1 MTLTDQDIGRIKKLL
16 KPDFDNTNPKFPN
29 ALCGT
34 CRCRLTR
41 KSKSPDEELAELPQ
55 LKDYDSMIEMMTPA
69 SNSGSGGSPCSCEIC
84 DLGRGDK
91 GFSSFLI
98 L

>member
-1 MTLTDQDIGRIKKLL
+1 MTLTDQDIVRIRKLL

-55 LKDYDSMIEMMTPA
+55 LKDYDSMIEMMTPPA
-69 SNSGSGGSPCSCEIC
+69 SGSGSPCSCDIC
-84 DLGRGDK
+84 DIGRGDK
-91 GFSSFLI
+91 GFSSF
-98 L
+98 